1 MHVFSSAERPV
12 GTRSVTTTDVDE
24 ARVTIGT
31 YFYPTFLD
39 VLGSAADL
47 SARFDLVTSGPVTI
61 GDMRFGVDV
70 GLRFGEL
77 GAYHVDLPLT
87 GELWWRQGRRPAV
100 AGPATAAVFQPVG
113 DTTLERWHADCRL
126 LAVKIDQQVLQTH
139 LASLLDAP
147 VRTPVTLD
155 TEFDVSSGPGR
166 TWAGLVRVL
175 ATESRV
181 SGGLLGHAGPAEHLQ
196 QSLVA
201 GLLALASPQYREAA
215 GQGIRGWAPRT
226 VKRVV
231 EAIHAHPANPFT
243 MASLAEIAGVS
254 ARTLQDAFRRHVGT
268 PPMTYLRD
276 LRLANAHR
284 ELHRAGPE
292 ETTVAQVAY
301 AAGFAHLGRF
311 AAAYRARYGVAPSQ
325 TLRG

>member
-1 MHVFSSAERPV
+1 MYVLDRAERPV
-12 GTRSVTTTDVDE
+12 GTRSMTTADVDE
-24 ARVTIGT
+24 ARVIIGT

-39 VLGSAADL
+39 VLGPAADL
-47 SARFDLVTSGPVTI
+47 SARFDLVTAGPVTI
-61 GDMRFGVDV
+61 GDMCFGVDV

-100 AGPATAAVFQPVG
+100 ARPDTAAVFQPVG
-113 DTTLERWHADCRL
+113 DTTLERWPADCRL
-126 LAVKIDQQVLQTH
+126 LAVKIDQRVLQTH

-147 VRTPVTLD
+147 VRTPVALD

-181 SGGLLGHAGPAEHLQ
+181 SGGLLGHAAPAEHLQ
-196 QSLVA
+196 QSVIA
-201 GLLALASPQYREAA
+201 GLLALTSPQYREAA
-215 GQGIRGWAPRT
+215 GSGIRGWAPRT

-231 EAIHAHPANPFT
+231 EAMHARPAYPFT
-243 MASLAEIAGVS
+243 MGALAEIAGVG
-254 ARTLQDAFRRHVGT
+254 ARALQDAFRRHVGT
-268 PPMTYLRD
+268 PPMAYLRD

-301 AAGFAHLGRF
+301 DAGFAHLGRF
-311 AAAYRARYGVAPSQ
+311 ATAYRARYGVAPSQ
-325 TLRG
+325 TLRS